1 MRNSLFPYLFSM
13 VVLSFCM
20 FAAGAQPK
28 EFNSDESTIA
38 PYVLPDPLL
47 TQTGRRVRN
56 KRQWERV
63 RRPELYSL
71 FEGEMFGKMPGRPRD
86 MHFKVLSVDG
96 QALGGIATRK
106 EVAVYFNAS
115 DTSYMTLLMYVPND
129 RKGPVPAF
137 MAINAKGNH
146 TTGTDTDISLP
157 SPEQVRRYGRKYKPS
172 ERGVNQRKWPYE
184 YILSNGYAVVTFYKG
199 DVDPD
204 FHDGFRNGVHA
215 AVDGDA
221 PRQPDSW
228 GTVAAWSWGLSRAL
242 DYIETDGDI
251 DSRRVAVLGHSRLG
265 KAALWAG
272 ASDQRFALVISNNS
286 GCCGAALSRRTIGET
301 VARLNRTFSHW
312 FCENYKKYGDN
323 EASLPFDQHELIA
336 LIAPR
341 PVYVA
346 SASQDLWADPKGEM
360 LGLVNAVPVY
370 GLYGYEGITREELP
384 PVNTPVV
391 SDIMG
396 YHLREGK
403 HDVLLYDWEQY
414 VAFADR
420 FLK

>member
-1 MRNSLFPYLFSM
+1 MKVSLFKYLIPM
-13 VVLSFCM
+13 VVLSCCVFRT
-20 FAAGAQPK
+20 GAQPK
-28 EFNSDESTIA
+28 DFNNDESTVA

-86 MHFKVLSVDG
+86 MHFKVLSFDG
-96 QALGGIATRK
+96 QALGGMATRK

-115 DTSYMTLLMYVPND
+115 DTSYMTLLMYVPNE

-137 MAINAKGNH
+137 MAINFKGNH
-146 TTGTDTDISLP
+146 ATGTDPDISLP
-157 SPEQVRRYGRKYKPS
+157 SLEQVRRYGHKYKPA
-172 ERGVNQRKWPYE
+172 ERGENQRKWPYE
-184 YILSNGYAVVTFYKG
+184 YILSNGYAVVTFFRG

-221 PRQPDSW
+221 ERRPDSW

-242 DYIETDGDI
+242 DYLETDTDI
-251 DSRRVAVLGHSRLG
+251 DSRRVALLGHSRLG

-272 ASDQRFALVISNNS
+272 ASDRRFALVISNNS
-286 GCCGAALSRRTIGET
+286 GCSGASLSRRTIGET
-301 VARLNRTFSHW
+301 VARLNRTFPHW
-312 FCENYKKYGDN
+312 FCENYKKYSDN

-346 SASQDLWADPKGEM
+346 SASLDLWADPKGEM
-360 LGLVNAVPVY
+360 LGLVNSVPVY
-370 GLYGYEGITREELP
+370 RLYGYEGIIRDELP
-384 PVNTPVV
+384 PVATPVS

-403 HDVLLYDWEQY
+403 HDILLYDWEQY
-414 VAFADR
+414 IAFADR